1 MDQAVVPYEKPGTFK
16 KGRKKTG
23 GRKAADPNKM
33 PTTLKECILRAGEIL
48 GSDGKGKDGLTGWII
63 QLAVNEPRTYAML
76 LGRVLP
82 YQVETRSDVKSEI
95 VYRSVTEIRRE
106 MASRGVDMRLVAKL
120 IEHDPEPEMA
130 DADDAVTGE
139 D

>member
-1 MDQAVVPYEKPGTFK
+1 MDQAVALVEKPGTFK

-23 GRKAADPNKM
+23 GRKAAEPNKL

-48 GSDGKGKDGLTGWII
+48 GEDGKGKNGLTGWII
-63 QLAVNEPRTYAML
+63 QLAINEPRTYAML

-82 YQVETRSDVKSEI
+82 YQVETRGDEKSEI

-106 MASRGVDMRLVAKL
+106 MVSRGIDVRLMAKL
-120 IEHDPEPEMA
+120 IEHEPEPETA
-130 DADDAVTGE
+130 DASGKD
-139 D
+139 